1 VRRRY
6 GGVVVLNRFELLGNL
21 THDPE
26 LQRTE
31 QGTPYC
37 HLRLAT
43 NRIVRRE
50 QRTDYHFV
58 SAWYSQAE
66 AAASHL
72 HKGDRV
78 FIEGRIDSR
87 LTSRDEIE
95 GTERIRLIA
104 NKVLFLSR
112 TQDVVSRQQPEH
124 IADVAERGA
133 ENDPAQKSNE
143 LETWQ

>member
-1 VRRRY
+1 M
-6 GGVVVLNRFELLGNL
+6 LNRFELLGNL

-37 HLRLAT
+37 FLRLAT
-43 NRIVRRE
+43 NRVVRRE

-66 AAASHL
+66 AAATHL

-87 LTSRDEIE
+87 LTSRDEIA
-95 GTERIRLIA
+95 GTERIKLIA

-112 TQDVVSRQQPEH
+112 TQVAPDAQQPEH
-124 IADVAERGA
+124 IADVAERVA
-133 ENDPAQKSNE
+133 ETAPAPQGDDMDLWK
-143 LETWQ
+143 

>member
-1 VRRRY
+1 
-6 GGVVVLNRFELLGNL
+6 VLNRFELLGNL

-72 HKGDRV
+72 HKGDR
-78 FIEGRIDSR
+78 IDSR

-112 TQDVVSRQQPEH
+112 THEAPSAAQPEH
-124 IADVAERGA
+124 IADVAERA
-133 ENDPAQKSNE
+133 TENEPAQKSNE
-143 LETWQ
+143 LEMWQ